1 MTADTH
7 KSTVLAEVLGA
18 HRALLG
24 SSDVPR
30 AVTES
35 LAKVGRAAAVDR
47 AYIFEITGTDGDEF
61 FASQRYEWASESVD
75 PQIDNP
81 QLQNF
86 PLRAAGYS
94 RWLDSFLQF
103 RPIYGNIDELPAHER
118 PGLEEQGIVSIL
130 IVPIFA
136 NSQLWGFVGFDDCL
150 TRRVWIEAEVDLL
163 VSLTVSLGFAL
174 SGSGAALDSATT
186 ASLAMVGRLLDVHS
200 AMFSDTPMDHLM
212 QRTQA
217 RVRILIEAHRYLIA
231 CGSSKTIAM
240 ADLLHALTPHF
251 DAISSCGAEG
261 PAGRIQV
268 SSSTIALAVDRA
280 LDVVIVLADVL
291 AVIACND
298 ATGCVD
304 LTDVRLGV
312 SLQTA
317 EGKGELTITAMDKD
331 GTPTEGLPP
340 LDGMAHVLL
349 RRVQE
354 QMRAT
359 IVRTTVA
366 GLLFRLQF
374 PVE

>member
-1 MTADTH
+1 MTADSQD
-7 KSTVLAEVLGA
+7 STVLAEVLGA
-18 HRALLG
+18 HRTLLG
-24 SSDVPR
+24 SSDVSK
-30 AVTES
+30 AVSEA

-47 AYIFEITGTDGDEF
+47 AYIFAITQTEGDEL
-61 FASQRYEWASESVD
+61 FASQRYEWVNESVE

-81 QLQNF
+81 QLQNL

-118 PGLEEQGIVSIL
+118 PALEEQGIASIL

-136 NSQLWGFVGFDDCL
+136 DSKLWGFVGFDDCR

-163 VSLTVSLGFAL
+163 VSLTVSLGYAL
-174 SGSGAALDSATT
+174 SGSRAILDLATT

-200 AMFSDTPMDHLM
+200 AMFSETPMDHLM

-217 RVRILIEAHRYLIA
+217 RVRILIEAHRFLIA
-231 CGSSKTIAM
+231 GGSATTIAT
-240 ADLLHALTPHF
+240 ADLLRALTPHF
-251 DAISSCGAEG
+251 DAISSCGAEHRT
-261 PAGRIQV
+261 GRIQV
-268 SSSTIALAVDRA
+268 SAGVVTLPVDRA

-291 AVIACND
+291 AVIACNG
-298 ATGCVD
+298 AGCVD
-304 LTDVRLGV
+304 LTDARLGI
-312 SLQTA
+312 SLHATD
-317 EGKGELTITAMDKD
+317 GKAELTVTAMDRD
-331 GTPTEGLPP
+331 GSPIVGLPP

-359 IVRTTVA
+359 VFRSTVP
-366 GLLFRLQF
+366 GLLFRMQF
-374 PVE
+374 PVF